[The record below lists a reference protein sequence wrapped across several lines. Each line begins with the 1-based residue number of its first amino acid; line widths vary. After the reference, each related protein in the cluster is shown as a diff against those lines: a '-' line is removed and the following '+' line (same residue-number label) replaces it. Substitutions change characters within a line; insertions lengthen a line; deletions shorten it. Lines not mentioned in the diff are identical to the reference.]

1 MREYTVMY
9 CHNKKLTPNAKILRK
24 NMTAEERRLWYGF
37 LRTYRPRFLRQ
48 KVIGNYIVD
57 FYCAEAKLVVELD
70 GSQHFE
76 ETGIE
81 NDLKRDGFLSGLG
94 CEVVRI
100 PNNDVNRSFSAVSAY
115 IDAAVRARLDTKL

>member
-1 MREYTVMY
+1 MREYTAMY

-100 PNNDVNRSFSAVSAY
+100 PNNAVNRSFSAVCAY
-115 IDAAVRARLDTKL
+115 IDAAVRVRLDTKL